1 MGMGMG
7 TAKRLFDVTVA
18 AVGLVLLAPLF
29 AVTALA
35 IKLDSRGPVL
45 FRQQRVG
52 RGGVPFRIHKF
63 RTMVQDA
70 AEHGPS
76 LTVGDDARITRV
88 GRLLRARR
96 LDELPQL
103 IDVLAGHMSVVGPR
117 PELPRYVALY
127 PPSLR
132 DRVMALR
139 PGLTD
144 PAALANLDESAR
156 LARATDAER
165 EYIEVLLPAKLQI
178 SIDYAESASFISD
191 LCVLARTLARLLG
204 GGSR

>member
-1 MGMGMG
+1 M
-7 TAKRLFDVTVA
+7 AKRAFDLLA
-18 AVGLVLLAPLF
+18 ASFGLLLLAPLMT
-29 AVTALA
+29 VIALA
-35 IKLDSRGPVL
+35 IRFDSPGPAL

-52 RGGVPFRIHKF
+52 RHGALFRIHKF
-63 RTMVQDA
+63 RTMVQGS
-70 AEHGPS
+70 AENGPS

-88 GRLLRARR
+88 GRLLRSRR

-127 PPSLR
+127 PPTLR
-132 DRVMALR
+132 ERVMAVR

-156 LARATDAER
+156 LARATDPER
-165 EYIEVLLPAKLQI
+165 EYIEVLLPAKLQV
-178 SIDYAESASFISD
+178 SIDYAESASLVSD